1 MDEDKMIKVIQKAR
15 KNPTLLNSDDYI
27 NAQLS
32 RDSLVA
38 LTLQMGPN
46 CNLCCPTC
54 YGYYGPARDGLPG
67 IEIVEKVLRE
77 ALQLKL
83 RTVQLSDGEPIREEN
98 REVIRIVAQYSRE
111 FSVWIL
117 TNGAFAKT
125 DQSAIGW
132 FEFLRENGFE
142 LARKSNLFQVSF
154 GAGYEV
160 HRYNYD
166 RLNTAIRDQFPDSDF
181 SKHLEYSCLI
191 FGDPSENER
200 IKQVIRSL
208 WRIFE
213 GEGEVTFAGTLGK
226 DLRYNIPLKQGGNII
241 LHCSL
246 CEPQG
251 RGANIPFLE
260 RFYPKRE
267 LGVDEMYF
275 SPMIDEMLW
284 IAHDGK
290 VSFGSSGGCVRQGK
304 FYGNIK
310 DISLSE
316 VKSRIHKDSI
326 YWAHKLGGVRFL
338 YFLAQSVEP
347 GFRVI
352 GRIKCDACHK
362 FFGDVSLMETVRKKL
377 DNKGVADLYKEY
389 MIQVGLR

>member
-1 MDEDKMIKVIQKAR
+1 MIKVLQKAR
-15 KNPTLLNSDDYI
+15 EDPALLNSDEYI

-46 CNLCCPTC
+46 CNLNCPTC
-54 YGYYGPARDGLPG
+54 YGYYGPARDGLPE
-67 IEIVEKVLRE
+67 IEIVEKAMGE

-83 RTVQLSDGEPIREEN
+83 GTVQLSDGEPLRDEN
-98 REVIRIVAQYSRE
+98 REVIRLVAEYSRE
-111 FSVWIL
+111 FSIWIL

-125 DQSAIGW
+125 ELSSIGW

-142 LARKSNLFQVSF
+142 LGRKGNLFQVSF
-154 GAGYEV
+154 GAGYDV
-160 HRYNYD
+160 HRSNYD
-166 RLNTAIRDQFPDSDF
+166 RLNIAIKNQFPDTDF

-191 FGDPSENER
+191 FGDESENTR

-208 WRIFE
+208 WQIFE
-213 GEGEVTFAGTLGK
+213 GEEEITLSGVLGK
-226 DLRYNIPLKQGGNII
+226 DLRYNIPIKHGGTIT

-251 RGANIPFLE
+251 RGASLSFLDG
-260 RFYPKRE
+260 FYPMRE
-267 LGVDEMYF
+267 LSVDEMHF
-275 SPMIDEMLW
+275 SPTIEEMLW

-290 VSFGSSGGCVRQGK
+290 VSFGSSGGCVRGDK

-316 VKSRIHKDSI
+316 IKNRIHEDNI
-326 YWAHKLGGVRFL
+326 YWAHKLGGTKFL

-347 GFRVI
+347 AFKVA
-352 GRIKCDACHK
+352 GRMKCDVCHK
-362 FFGDVSLMETVRKKL
+362 FFEDVSLVKAVRKKL
-377 DNKGVADLYKEY
+377 DDEGVADSYKEY
-389 MIQVGLR
+389 MNTVEVK